1 MGHIEVDADGEIDEV
16 EVCPTDK
23 GVPHLVLTI
32 LAFEGSD
39 HNASNVNRF
48 KLVAV
53 SALLE
58 LSGRQHLSLLL
69 IIVAEE
75 ADAENLVLS
84 PLLTLLGEES
94 KPRRVLSCLIP
105 YGHLV
110 DHKVV
115 MLFRLERIP
124 FAYVCADHP

>member
-1 MGHIEVDADGEIDEV
+1 MGHIEVDADCEIDEV
-16 EVCPTDK
+16 EVCPTDE
-23 GVPHLVLTI
+23 GAPHLVITV
-32 LAFEGSD
+32 LAFEGPD
-39 HNASNVNRF
+39 HHASSAHCF

-53 SALLE
+53 STLLK
-58 LSGRQHLSLLL
+58 LSGRQHLSPHLV
-69 IIVAEE
+69 IVAEE

-84 PLLTLLGEES
+84 PLLALLGEES
-94 KPRRVLSCLIP
+94 KTSRVLPDLTS

-115 MLFRLERIP
+115 MLFRLEHIP